1 MIDSATA
8 AVSYTS
14 FGFPK
19 KEEGLSPAKEAEKA
33 RIEARMAVL
42 EKKIDEEKGSG
53 LEPAEKDQV
62 QQLKERDNEVR
73 AHEMAHLAA
82 AGSLAQG
89 GMKLSY
95 QTGPDGR
102 QYAVGG
108 SVKIDTSEARTPEET
123 VRKAQRI
130 RAAALAPSDPSP
142 QDLQVAAKA
151 SQMEAKAR
159 AEITA
164 EKREAMQAT
173 DSRQAGIYSVM
184 ENPDTGTRNLY
195 SY

>member
-8 AVSYTS
+8 GVSYTS
-14 FGFPK
+14 FDFPK
-19 KEEGLSPAKEAEKA
+19 NEKPLSPAKEAERA
-33 RIEARMAVL
+33 RIEARLGVL
-42 EKKIDEEKGSG
+42 EKKIDEQESSG
-53 LEPAEKDQV
+53 LDSAEKDQIDR
-62 QQLKERDNEVR
+62 LKDRDAEVR

-82 AGSLAQG
+82 ARALAQG
-89 GMKLSY
+89 GMKLNY

-108 SVKIDTSEARTPEET
+108 SVKIDTSEAQAPEET

-130 RAAALAPSDPSP
+130 RAAALAPSDPSS

-159 AEITA
+159 AEILV
-164 EKREAMQAT
+164 EKREATQAT
-173 DSRQAGIYSVM
+173 DSRQAAIYSVI
-184 ENPDTGTRNLY
+184 ENSGSID
-195 SY
+195 

>member
-8 AVSYTS
+8 GFSYTS
-14 FGFPK
+14 FGFSK
-19 KEEGLSPAKEAEKA
+19 NNEESLSPAKEAEKA
-33 RIEARMAVL
+33 RLEARLAVL
-42 EKKIDEEKGSG
+42 KKKIDEEESSG
-53 LEPAEKDQV
+53 LDPAEKDQV
-62 QQLKERDNEVR
+62 DRLRDRDAEVR

-82 AGSLAQG
+82 AGSLGQG

-108 SVKIDTSEARTPEET
+108 SVKIDASEARTPEET

-151 SQMEAKAR
+151 SQMEARAR

-164 EKREAMQAT
+164 ENREAIQAN
-173 DSRQAGIYSVM
+173 DSRQAAIYSAI
-184 ENPDTGTRNLY
+184 ENPDTAP
-195 SY
+195 